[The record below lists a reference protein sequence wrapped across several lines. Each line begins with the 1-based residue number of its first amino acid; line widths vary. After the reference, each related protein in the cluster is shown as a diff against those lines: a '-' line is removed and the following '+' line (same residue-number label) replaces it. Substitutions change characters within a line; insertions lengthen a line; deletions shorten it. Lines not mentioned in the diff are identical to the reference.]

1 MAVTDIYHVS
11 GGLKGRK
18 AAVFLG
24 GNVDDYVQVN
34 AFAVA
39 RTAANDTVGTI
50 SAWINV
56 PDVTGTYTILGIGDD
71 NVVEFIEFNVEAGKL
86 ACRCTDATTAQ
97 FVSLTS
103 NIVIQPH
110 VWMHVAVVQNADLR
124 GPQFFVNGVKVAST
138 NSTTTDLNEWF
149 NNCDGLDT
157 ARIGA
162 ANKAGDASVTQEFKG
177 AISDLKYWS
186 VALTDEQIMNDYSE
200 PAKNA
205 ALNTASLQS
214 HWDFDDD
221 YVDNGLGADN
231 GTVVGDVVLN
241 NNYSEFSS
249 RLRHMTGTP
258 VVADSINIAIDSL
271 NNVGHAL
278 VIQAA

>member
-1 MAVTDIYHVS
+1 MATTDIYHVS

-18 AAVFLG
+18 AAVFA
-24 GNVDDYVQVN
+24 NATSDDYVQVN

-50 SAWINV
+50 TAWVNPSNI
-56 PDVTGTYTILGIGDD
+56 TGTFTILGIGDD
-71 NVVEFIEFNVEAGKL
+71 NAVEFIEFNIEAGKL
-86 ACRCTDATTAQ
+86 ACRCTDAATAQ
-97 FVSLTS
+97 FVSVTS
-103 NIVIQPH
+103 NIVVPPH
-110 VWMHVAVVQNADLR
+110 VWTHVAVVQNADLR

-162 ANKAGDASVTQEFKG
+162 ANKAGDASVTQEFVG
-177 AISDLKYWS
+177 AISDLKYYS
-186 VALTDEQIMNDYSE
+186 VALTDTQVLNDYAS
-200 PAKNA
+200 PNLNTSLNA
-205 ALNTASLQS
+205 ASLES

-249 RLRHMTGTP
+249 RMRFMTAVP
-258 VVADSINIAIDSL
+258 VVADSINFAIDSL
-271 NNVGHAL
+271 NNIGHAI
-278 VIQAA
+278 VVQAA